1 MSDARVRDSA
11 TRLVESDDWRTIDW
25 NSYVHRAMVTAGDI
39 SYADRGSGEPAV
51 LLVHGLGAQWR
62 VWLPTIGPLAERRR
76 VIAPDLPGFG
86 DSAMPK
92 GRMSVEG
99 LADAMEELC
108 ERLDLGPIVAVGN
121 SLGGAVMAQLALARP
136 DRVERLVLVN
146 AVGIVP
152 TAREWAVTLPFIWA
166 GAMLG
171 HQISA
176 ARRQIA
182 SRPGLRRAALWR
194 LIHEPERLNADIVY
208 HGILQPPGP
217 GARDAITA
225 GIAHLNDEWEESLQ
239 QIDCPT
245 LVIWGRDDL
254 LLPNRHAE
262 RWVQLIPGSKL
273 ITFDRTGHMP
283 MIEQPEQFNSALL
296 EFIEAEQPGE
306 TVET

>member
-1 MSDARVRDSA
+1 MNVLAS
-11 TRLVESDDWRTIDW
+11 TDDWRTIDW
-25 NSYVHRAMVTAGDI
+25 NSYVHRAMVAGSDI
-39 SYADRGSGEPAV
+39 SYADRGTGDPAV

-86 DSAMPK
+86 DSARPN
-92 GRMSVEG
+92 GRMSVAG
-99 LADAMEELC
+99 LAEAIEDLC
-108 ERLDLGPIVAVGN
+108 ERLELGPVVAVGN

-136 DRVERLVLVN
+136 ERVERLVLVN

-182 SRPGLRRAALWR
+182 ARSGLRKAALWR
-194 LIHEPERLNADIVY
+194 LIHEPEKLNADIVY

-217 GARDAITA
+217 GARDAIGA
-225 GIAHLNDEWEESLQ
+225 GIAHLSDEWEERLE

-245 LVIWGRDDL
+245 LVVWGEEDL
-254 LLPNRHAE
+254 LLPTRHAE
-262 RWVQLIPGSKL
+262 TFARRIPGSKL
-273 ITFDRTGHMP
+273 ITFEKTGHLP

-296 EFIEAEQPGE
+296 EFIEAEQGE
-306 TVET
+306 VSEP

>member
-1 MSDARVRDSA
+1 MNDARVRDSA
-11 TRLVESDDWRTIDW
+11 TRLMESADWRTIDW
-25 NSYVHRAMVTAGDI
+25 NSYTHRAMITAGDI
-39 SYADRGSGEPAV
+39 SYADRGSGEPAI

-62 VWLPTIGPLAERRR
+62 VWLPAIGPLSERRR

-86 DSAMPK
+86 DSAMPN

-171 HQISA
+171 QQVSA

-182 SRPGLRRAALWR
+182 SRRGLRRAALWR

-217 GARDAITA
+217 GARDAIAA
-225 GIAHLNDEWEESLQ
+225 GIAHLNDDWEERLK

-245 LVIWGRDDL
+245 LVIWGKDDL
-254 LLPNRHAE
+254 LLPTRHAE
-262 RWVQLIPGSKL
+262 RWARLIPDSKL
-273 ITFDRTGHMP
+273 ITFDRTGHLP
-283 MIEQPEQFNSALL
+283 MIEQPDRFISAML
-296 EFIEAEQPGE
+296 EFIEADHAAEVAE
-306 TVET
+306 T

>member
-1 MSDARVRDSA
+1 MLSG
-11 TRLVESDDWRTIDW
+11 
-25 NSYVHRAMVTAGDI
+25 GDV
-39 SYADRGSGEPAV
+39 SYADRGSGDPAV
-51 LLVHGLGAQWR
+51 LLVHGLGGQWR

-86 DSAMPK
+86 DSAMPS
-92 GRMSVEG
+92 RMSVEG

-108 ERLDLGPIVAVGN
+108 ERLELDRIVAVGN
-121 SLGGAVMAQLALARP
+121 SLGGAVMAQLALTRP

-152 TAREWAVTLPFIWA
+152 TFREWAVTLPFIWA

-171 HQISA
+171 NQVSA

-208 HGILQPPGP
+208 HGILQRPGP
-217 GARDAITA
+217 GARDAIAA
-225 GIAHLNDEWEESLQ
+225 GIAHLNDGWEERLER
-239 QIDCPT
+239 IECPT
-245 LVIWGRDDL
+245 LVIWGKDDL

-262 RWVQLIPGSKL
+262 RWVRLIPGSKL
-273 ITFDRTGHMP
+273 ISFDKTGHMP

-296 EFIEAEQPGE
+296 DFIEAKEPAE
-306 TVET
+306 VAEK